1 MAQVPRKM
9 AQVPR
14 KMAQV
19 PRKMAQKW
27 GKMDQVL
34 GKMDQVLGK
43 MAQVRGRMAQNLR
56 VKLPLIRNS
65 ANVTKTRK
73 NQWCFDDLGRFWP
86 SRWHH
91 LAPKWHPKLLKH
103 SLNTT

>member
-1 MAQVPRKM
+1 MILVAQVPRKRAQVPRKMAQVPRKM

-19 PRKMAQKW
+19 PRKMAQ
-27 GKMDQVL
+27 
-34 GKMDQVLGK
+34 
-43 MAQVRGRMAQNLR
+43 VRGKMAQNLR

-65 ANVTKTRK
+65 ANITKTMK
-73 NQWCFDDLGRFWP
+73 NQWFFDDFGGFWP
-86 SRWHH
+86 SRCPY

-103 SLNTT
+103 RLNTA

>member
-43 MAQVRGRMAQNLR
+43 MAQVRGKMAQNLR
-56 VKLPLIRNS
+56 VKLPLIKNS
-65 ANVTKTRK
+65 VNITKTMK
-73 NQWCFDDLGRFWP
+73 KQWFFDDFGGFWP
-86 SRWHH
+86 SRCPY

-103 SLNTT
+103 RLNTA